1 MLLETVKSAWTP
13 LEADSCCR
21 KFKKIL
27 SVYVHGGLPCVSTQ
41 IVKTAAALQ
50 GSGPHIS
57 YPQDKTV
64 INAAEEEGDK
74 RCCQLTSVSYVWKVF
89 LL

>member
-1 MLLETVKSAWTP
+1 M
-13 LEADSCCR
+13 
-21 KFKKIL
+21 
-27 SVYVHGGLPCVSTQ
+27 YVHGGLPCVSTQ

-50 GSGPHIS
+50 DSGP

-64 INAAEEEGDK
+64 ITVEDAAEEEGNK
-74 RCCQLTSVSYVWKVF
+74 RWCQLTSVSYVWKVF